1 MLSGRVVTALPLLF
15 SLVMMLPGK
24 HYLVETEDPAEDNG
38 MSLKGHDSRD
48 YWGGPRSYAQQ
59 LKHFGI
65 QRYGRYYGSR
75 RPFAF
80 FPTTTT
86 TQRTTTTST
95 TTTTTT
101 EATTTTA
108 TTTTRN
114 TTTVTTTATTKS
126 TATTSGA
133 NIILRSKENKNKGTK
148 DWRDSLVETTTEEY
162 YSLDDLFDDKFNY
175 PDDYNYTITN
185 YKYKN

>member
-24 HYLVETEDPAEDNG
+24 HYLVETEDPADENNG
-38 MSLKGHDSRD
+38 MSLKSRDSRD

-101 EATTTTA
+101 KAATTTT
-108 TTTTRN
+108 TTTTRK
-114 TTTVTTTATTKS
+114 TTTITTTATTKS

-133 NIILRSKENKNKGTK
+133 NIILRSKKKKGTK
-148 DWRDSLVETTTEEY
+148 NWRDSLVETTTEEY

-185 YKYKN
+185 YKYEN

>member
-15 SLVMMLPGK
+15 SLVMMMSGK

-38 MSLKGHDSRD
+38 MSLKTPDSRD

-108 TTTTRN
+108 TTTTTTI
-114 TTTVTTTATTKS
+114 TTTITTTATTES

-133 NIILRSKENKNKGTK
+133 NIILRSKKKNGTK
-148 DWRDSLVETTTEEY
+148 NWRDSLVETTTEEY

-185 YKYKN
+185 YKYEN

>member
-15 SLVMMLPGK
+15 SQVMILPSK

-38 MSLKGHDSRD
+38 MSLKSPDSRD

-86 TQRTTTTST
+86 TQRTTTTYT

-108 TTTTRN
+108 TTTT
-114 TTTVTTTATTKS
+114 TKTTTTAITKS
-126 TATTSGA
+126 TTTSGA
-133 NIILRSKENKNKGTK
+133 NIILRSKKKKGTK
-148 DWRDSLVETTTEEY
+148 NWRDSLVETTTEEY

-185 YKYKN
+185 YKYEN

>member
-1 MLSGRVVTALPLLF
+1 
-15 SLVMMLPGK
+15 MMLPGK
-24 HYLVETEDPAEDNG
+24 HYLVETEDSADNDNG
-38 MSLKGHDSRD
+38 MSMKGPDSRD

-59 LKHFGI
+59 MKHFGI

-75 RPFAF
+75 RPFAIY
-80 FPTTTT
+80 PTTTT
-86 TQRTTTTST
+86 TQRTTATST

-101 EATTTTA
+101 DATTTT
-108 TTTTRN
+108 TTTTTK
-114 TTTVTTTATTKS
+114 TTTITTTAATKS

-133 NIILRSKENKNKGTK
+133 NIILRSKNNKKVTK

-162 YSLDDLFDDKFNY
+162 YSLHDLFDDKFNY

-185 YKYKN
+185 YKY

>member
-108 TTTTRN
+108 TTTSTK
-114 TTTVTTTATTKS
+114 TTTISTTATTKS

-133 NIILRSKENKNKGTK
+133 NIILRSKKKKGTK
-148 DWRDSLVETTTEEY
+148 NWRDSLVETTTEEY

-185 YKYKN
+185 YKYEN

>member
-1 MLSGRVVTALPLLF
+1 MLSGRVVTVLLLLF
-15 SLVMMLPGK
+15 SLVMMMPGK
-24 HYLVETEDPAEDNG
+24 HYLVETEDSADDDNG
-38 MSLKGHDSRD
+38 MSMSDSRD
-48 YWGGPRSYAQQ
+48 YWGGPKSYAQQ

-75 RPFAF
+75 RPFAIY
-80 FPTTTT
+80 PTTTT
-86 TQRTTTTST
+86 TQRTTATST

-101 EATTTTA
+101 EATTTT
-108 TTTTRN
+108 TTTTTTTK

-133 NIILRSKENKNKGTK
+133 NIIIRSKKNKGTK

-185 YKYKN
+185 YKYEN